1 MSEQSFRN
9 ILSQDRYDFRFEVGI
24 AKPIEDVRF
33 SERNELVS
41 CITKHFVINRVK
53 AELDQIC
60 SGLSDTLNILSV
72 IKQYPKLF
80 RPFCSY

>member
-1 MSEQSFRN
+1 MCLSNLSE
-9 ILSQDRYDFRFEVGI
+9 IYSQDRYDFRFEVGI
-24 AKPIEDVRF
+24 AKPVEDLRF

-60 SGLSDTLNILSV
+60 SGLSDTLNILS
-72 IKQYPKLF
+72 K
-80 RPFCSY
+80 S

>member
-9 ILSQDRYDFRFEVGI
+9 ILFQDRYDFRFEV
-24 AKPIEDVRF
+24 PVEDLRF

-41 CITKHFVINRVK
+41 CITKHFVIHRVK

-60 SGLSDTLNILSV
+60 SGLSDTLNNLSV
-72 IKQYPKLF
+72 IKQYPNLF
-80 RPFCSY
+80 KPFFYY